1 MWIFGPLVAA
11 RTSAVTVTEPRAEAV
26 ERTDSPS
33 TTISGCRLTLEP
45 TSPLT
50 LSISRTSPTATLCW
64 RPPLRTTAY
73 TPDLLSSVSRVATAL
88 PVRVG
93 GTVLRTEHCST
104 PRRACRGRTARPH
117 TEGQG
122 YAAP

>member
-11 RTSAVTVTEPRAEAV
+11 RTSAVTVTDPRAEAV
-26 ERTDSPS
+26 DRTDSPS

-45 TSPLT
+45 TSPAI

-73 TPDLLSSVSRVATAL
+73 TPDLLSSMSWFATAL
-88 PVRVG
+88 PHVPVGRAEDVRPG
-93 GTVLRTEHCST
+93 RT
-104 PRRACRGRTARPH
+104 PRVKEIGRAH
-117 TEGQG
+117 V
-122 YAAP
+122 